1 MNGLKSD
8 VSSLNGKVE
17 DMQICRLGGKEQ
29 YSRRN
34 CVLLHRLKE
43 NNENT
48 DNLALRVI
56 IEKLDMSDNESKET
70 EAKRLGTLTNKNSYT
85 LETGKVKQCKA
96 RIWFL
101 QHMDNWRQDWLS
113 CQRFYKY

>member
-1 MNGLKSD
+1 
-8 VSSLNGKVE
+8 
-17 DMQICRLGGKEQ
+17 MQICRLGGKEQ

-34 CVLLHRLKE
+34 CVLLRRLKE
-43 NNENT
+43 NNNENT

-56 IEKLDMSDNESKET
+56 NEKLDVLDNESKET

-85 LETGKVKQCKA
+85 FETGKVKQCKA